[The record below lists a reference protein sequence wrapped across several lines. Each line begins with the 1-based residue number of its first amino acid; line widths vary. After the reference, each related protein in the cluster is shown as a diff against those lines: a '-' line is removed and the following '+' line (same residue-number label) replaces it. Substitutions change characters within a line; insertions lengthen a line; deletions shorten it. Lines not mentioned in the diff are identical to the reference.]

1 MRKRRMSPW
10 LWLALLGML
19 VPAELGA
26 QSRSVTGRVIDATT
40 MQPISNASVS
50 VVGVPSPGVTLTD
63 AQGRFTLVVQAGATR
78 IAVQALGYV
87 RTEIEVGAGDA
98 QIEIALQPDVFR
110 LEEGVVTGQATT
122 IDRRSATTSI
132 AYVAGD
138 DVKRVTTPTVLNAMA
153 GKIAGVSLQ
162 TNSGAPGGG
171 IQMQIRGTNTL
182 LGGFDPL
189 FVVDGVI
196 YSNVSIAG
204 GRGFANQ
211 AAIPE
216 MEADAVNRIADL
228 NPADIA
234 SIEVLKGAAASSIYG
249 SKAANGVVVIRTVR
263 GQSGAPQ
270 FNVT

>member
-110 LEEGVVTGQATT
+110 LEEVVVTG
-122 IDRRSATTSI
+122 
-132 AYVAGD
+132 
-138 DVKRVTTPTVLNAMA
+138 
-153 GKIAGVSLQ
+153 
-162 TNSGAPGGG
+162 
-171 IQMQIRGTNTL
+171 
-182 LGGFDPL
+182 
-189 FVVDGVI
+189 
-196 YSNVSIAG
+196 
-204 GRGFANQ
+204 
-211 AAIPE
+211 
-216 MEADAVNRIADL
+216 
-228 NPADIA
+228 
-234 SIEVLKGAAASSIYG
+234 
-249 SKAANGVVVIRTVR
+249 
-263 GQSGAPQ
+263 
-270 FNVT
+270 